1 MENCLHD
8 CYCKQSTQP
17 VDLELLQ
24 RYVRLRENGK
34 YLNLEINCSDGTTRS
49 VHKYILNSL
58 SVNLG
63 RSILACKYFC
73 LVPLQVPKCF
83 EQVQIFCARVTAA
96 RTNIYLHSIVAFTKI
111 VCQTKIG
118 FALKRFMSLQKTDT
132 NLFNLHSVQNCFMC
146 RDKSF

>member
-1 MENCLHD
+1 MENCRHD
-8 CYCKQSTQP
+8 CYCKKSTTP
-17 VDLELLQ
+17 LDLELLQ

-118 FALKRFMSLQKTDT
+118 FALPTLICIKKVHVLAK
-132 NLFNLHSVQNCFMC
+132 NGHEPL
-146 RDKSF
+146 